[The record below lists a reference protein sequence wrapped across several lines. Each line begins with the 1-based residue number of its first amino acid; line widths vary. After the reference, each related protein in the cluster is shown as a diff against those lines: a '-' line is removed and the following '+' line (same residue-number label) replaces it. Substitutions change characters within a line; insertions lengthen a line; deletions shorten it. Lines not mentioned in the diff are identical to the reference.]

1 MDKTLPA
8 EYRQYQWVAD
18 MFSKIK
24 GVNLITLMKDG
35 TELNMIVSNELTG
48 RAMRKYNLPL
58 RTLAY
63 VDYVFSPV
71 DCPHDYDLMKMEDPE
86 ALVRIALSKAKLIFN
101 DTRTN

>member
-35 TELNMIVSNELTG
+35 TELNMIVSNELRG
-48 RAMRKYNLPL
+48 KAMRKYNLPL
-58 RTLAY
+58 RTLSY
-63 VDYVFSPV
+63 VDYQFSP
-71 DCPHDYDLMKMEDPE
+71 DCPHDYDIMKMEDPE
-86 ALVRIALSKAKLIFN
+86 ALARLAVAKAKLIFN
-101 DTRTN
+101 DTRPN